1 MSIVTRNAKLASGNV
16 AINIQTSG
24 SAVFADL
31 LDISS
36 IRFEY
41 DLVPN
46 AQDVTSLQA
55 IPGSVSIKLSDDL
68 SNGGSLYDA
77 LESAIGTPIVSGA
90 NSNGYA
96 NANVLL
102 YAETLDA
109 SSNYSFAFLLTFQNV
124 QFDDKDK
131 TVSLKLAPPKI
142 QNRLVPDFFTSST
155 NVNLNVQDITN
166 GVDYVYNVTLAG
178 DYINTYISNLNPQ
191 AQTNQI
197 RFTPTT
203 SYSLGTIFRTKLTT
217 ISNTNLF
224 VITEDR
230 ASSNQWNA
238 GELPTRYADELVSRL
253 AVSSGYIYGSAFNV
267 NFFVNRLDRFNGI
280 TLSEDDVTDVKF
292 AQTLAESIKT
302 INVNVNIATYFATN
316 NQPPYIYRNN
326 EFVSNAIFTGPPG
339 DFPGKFLSF
348 DGSNLFMYNPIGSQ
362 TIGLSP
368 QLAPYAIT
376 TSYNPAGGGLATRS
390 AVFVGENTTAI
401 KDLTDAGQK
410 SYARATGAD
419 AYYNKILRVDTE
431 ILGFDKIK
439 PHQTMN
445 FDSSL
450 DSRFQGRNFRPTT
463 LEYDLK
469 NDRVRVSAY
478 EI

>member
-41 DLVPN
+41 DLIPN
-46 AQDVTSLQA
+46 AEEVEGLQA
-55 IPGSVSIKLSDDL
+55 IPGSVSLKLSDDL

-102 YAETLDA
+102 YAETLNA

-131 TVSLKLAPPKI
+131 TVSLKLTPPKI
-142 QNRLVPDFFTSST
+142 QNRFVRELFTSAT
-155 NVNLNVQDITN
+155 NVNLNV
-166 GVDYVYNVTLAG
+166 VDSLNAVNYVYNVTLAG

-191 AQTNQI
+191 AQTNII
-197 RFTPTT
+197 RFTPST
-203 SYSLGTIFRTKLTT
+203 SYSLGTIFRTKLAT
-217 ISNTNLF
+217 ISNTNL
-224 VITEDR
+224 VSILEDR
-230 ASSNQWNA
+230 ASTNQWNA
-238 GELPTRYADELVSRL
+238 GELSTRYADELVSRL

-267 NFFVNRLDRFNGI
+267 NFFINRLDTANGV
-280 TLSEDDVTDVKF
+280 TLSEDEVTDVKF
-292 AQTLAESIKT
+292 SQTLAESIKT
-302 INVNVNIATYFATN
+302 INVGVNTATYFASN
-316 NQPPYIYRNN
+316 NAPPYIYRNN
-326 EFVSNAIFTGPPG
+326 KFVSNAVFSPPPL
-339 DFPGKFLSF
+339 DYPGVFITF
-348 DGSNLFMYNPIGSQ
+348 DGSNRTLYNPTGSQ
-362 TIGLSP
+362 AISLIPDVS
-368 QLAPYAIT
+368 PYAIT
-376 TSYNPAGGGLATRS
+376 TSYVPGGGGLATRS
-390 AVFVGENTTAI
+390 ATFVAENTTAVE
-401 KDLTDAGQK
+401 DLTDAGQK

-419 AYYNKILRVDTE
+419 AYYNKILRIDTE
-431 ILGFDKIK
+431 ILGFDKLK

-469 NDRVRVSAY
+469 SDRVRVSAY